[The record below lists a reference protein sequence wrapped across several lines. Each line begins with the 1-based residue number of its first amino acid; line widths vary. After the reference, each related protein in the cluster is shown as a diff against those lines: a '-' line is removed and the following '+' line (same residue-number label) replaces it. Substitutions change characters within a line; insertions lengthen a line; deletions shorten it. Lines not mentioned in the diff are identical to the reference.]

1 LEINKS
7 IKEVGEV
14 EFSGTGIAVLGGPS
28 RDDFRK
34 MEKDNNY
41 IAEVAVS
48 IDGKPAGVRK
58 LPFNFHSRALEVFFE
73 LELTKGKHT
82 FELEW
87 LNPVEGVN
95 LPITRCLVFSD
106 KLVKVDY

>member
-1 LEINKS
+1 MGLK
-7 IKEVGEV
+7 
-14 EFSGTGIAVLGGPS
+14 
-28 RDDFRK
+28 
-34 MEKDNNY
+34 
-41 IAEVAVS
+41 

-58 LPFNFHSRALEVFFE
+58 LPYNFHSRALEVFFE
-73 LELTKGKHT
+73 LELAKGEHT

-95 LPITRCLVFSD
+95 LPITKCLVFSD